1 VADRAAFTLRHEP
14 SLAAKHAAFDY
25 QQEATEFVRS
35 REFSAIFHEQ
45 GLGKTKIAIDAILS
59 WLRDGQ
65 IDTALVFTKKG
76 LVDNWIRE
84 FGQHTFLK
92 PSILSENA
100 AENYYVL
107 TSPIRVIVAH
117 YEVAKKE
124 ERRLTAWLRTRRVAT
139 VLDEAVKIKNPD
151 ADLTRAFLR
160 LSPLFTR
167 RVVMTG
173 TPAANRPYDVWAL
186 AQFLDHGAT
195 LGNDFAS
202 FKADLDIPR
211 GEVVT
216 DRVLDVY
223 RQRLTAVQERLATIS
238 IRETKD
244 GGRVVLPD
252 KEYVRVECEW
262 EPAQFELYRRVQED
276 LRATLVRDGQ
286 LVDDDMEAV
295 LKRLLRLVQI
305 ASNPRLIDEAYH
317 TEPGKFA
324 QLYDLITDITRA
336 GEKAIVFTQFN
347 DNAQWLKKKLE
358 PFGSLLLNGTMPM
371 ARRTDAVRWFI
382 HNSDDKVLVATT
394 GAAKEGLTLTVANHV
409 IFFDRGYSLDEYLQS
424 QDRIHRVSQTRK
436 CFVYNLVLP
445 DSIDEWLNLLVEQKR
460 LAAQLVQGDITA
472 DTYAERA
479 DFSYSDI
486 LAGILG
492 NER

>member
-1 VADRAAFTLRHEP
+1 MADRTAFTLRYEP
-14 SLAAKHAAFDY
+14 NLAAKHAAFDY
-25 QQEATEFVRS
+25 QEEATEFVRS
-35 REFSAIFHEQ
+35 RDFSAIFHEQ

-59 WLRDGQ
+59 WLRGGQ

-76 LVDNWIRE
+76 LVDNWMRE

-100 AENYYVL
+100 TENYYVL

-124 ERRLTAWLRTRRVAT
+124 ERRLTAWLKTRRVAT
-139 VLDEAVKIKNPD
+139 VLDEAVKIKNPE
-151 ADLTRAFLR
+151 AELTRAFLR
-160 LSPLFTR
+160 LSPLFAR

-186 AQFLDHGAT
+186 AHFLDHGAT

-202 FKADLDIPR
+202 FKTDMDIPR

-216 DRVLDVY
+216 DRVLDAY
-223 RQRLTAVQERLATIS
+223 RRRLAAVQERLATIS

-244 GGRVVLPD
+244 GGRIVLPD
-252 KEYVRVECEW
+252 KEYLRIECEW
-262 EPAQFELYRRVQED
+262 ESAQFELYRRVQED
-276 LRATLVRDGQ
+276 LRATLMRDGK

-295 LKRLLRLVQI
+295 LKRLLRLVQV
-305 ASNPRLIDEAYH
+305 ASNPRMIDEAYNA
-317 TEPGKFA
+317 EPGKFA

-347 DNAQWLKKKLE
+347 ENARWLKKKLE

-371 ARRTDAVRWFI
+371 ARRTETVRWFMD
-382 HNSDDKVLVATT
+382 NPDDKILVATT

-436 CFVYNLVLP
+436 CYVYNLVIP

-479 DFSYSDI
+479 DFSFSDI

>member
-1 VADRAAFTLRHEP
+1 MADRAAFTLRHEP
-14 SLAAKHAAFDY
+14 NLAVKHTAFDY

-35 REFSAIFHEQ
+35 RDFSAIFHEQ

-59 WLRDGQ
+59 WLRNGE

-76 LVDNWIRE
+76 LVDNWLRE

-117 YEVAKKE
+117 FEVAKKE
-124 ERRLTAWLRTRRVAT
+124 ERRLTVWLKTRRVAT

-151 ADLTRAFLR
+151 AELTRTFLR
-160 LSPLFTR
+160 LSPRFAK

-186 AQFLDHGAT
+186 AHFLDHGAT
-195 LGNDFAS
+195 LGDDFAS
-202 FKADLDIPR
+202 FKAGLDIPR
-211 GEVVT
+211 GETVT
-216 DRVLDVY
+216 DRVLAAY
-223 RQRLTAVQERLATIS
+223 RQRLAEVQERLATIS
-238 IRETKD
+238 IRETKE

-276 LRATLVRDGQ
+276 LRAALVRNGE
-286 LVDDDMEAV
+286 LVEDDMEAV
-295 LKRLLRLVQI
+295 LKRLLRLVQV
-305 ASNPRLIDEAYH
+305 ASNPAMIDEAYQA
-317 TEPGKFA
+317 EPGKFA

-347 DNAQWLKKKLE
+347 ENARWLKRKLE

-371 ARRTDAVRWFI
+371 PRRTEAVRWFI
-382 HNSDDKVLVATT
+382 DNPNDKVLVATT

-436 CFVYNLVLP
+436 CFVYNLIIP
-445 DSIDEWLNLLVEQKR
+445 DSIDEWVNLLVEQKR

-472 DTYAERA
+472 DTYAERV
-479 DFSYSDI
+479 DLSYSSI
-486 LAGILG
+486 LVGILG

>member
-1 VADRAAFTLRHEP
+1 MADRTAFTLRHEP
-14 SLAAKHAAFDY
+14 NLAVKHAAFDY
-25 QQEATEFVRS
+25 QLEATEFVRS
-35 REFSAIFHEQ
+35 RDFSAIFHEQ

-59 WLRDGQ
+59 WLRAGD

-76 LVDNWIRE
+76 LVDNWMRE

-92 PSILSENA
+92 PSTLSENA

-107 TSPIRVIVAH
+107 TSPMRVIVAH

-124 ERRLTAWLRTRRVAT
+124 ERRLSVWLKTRRVAT

-151 ADLTRAFLR
+151 AELTRVFLR
-160 LSPLFTR
+160 LSPLFTK

-186 AQFLDHGAT
+186 AHFLDHGAA
-195 LGNDFAS
+195 LGNDFTS
-202 FKADLDIPR
+202 FKAALDIPR
-211 GEVVT
+211 GETVT
-216 DRVLDVY
+216 DRILAAY
-223 RQRLTAVQERLATIS
+223 QQRLAEVQERLATIS
-238 IRETKD
+238 IRETKE
-244 GGRVVLPD
+244 GGRMVLPD
-252 KEYVRVECEW
+252 KEYVRIECEW

-276 LRATLVRDGQ
+276 LRAALMRNGELVEDN
-286 LVDDDMEAV
+286 MEPV
-295 LKRLLRLVQI
+295 LKRLLRLVQV
-305 ASNPRLIDEAYH
+305 ASNPAMIDEAYH
-317 TEPGKFA
+317 SEPGKFA
-324 QLYDLITDITRA
+324 HLYDLITDITRA
-336 GEKAIVFTQFN
+336 GEKVIVFTQFN
-347 DNAQWLKKKLE
+347 ENARWLKKKLE

-371 ARRTDAVRWFI
+371 HRRTEAVRWFI
-382 HNSDDKVLVATT
+382 ENPDDKVLVATT

-436 CFVYNLVLP
+436 CFVYNLVIP
-445 DSIDEWLNLLVEQKR
+445 NSIDEWLNMLVEQKR

-472 DTYAERA
+472 DTYAERV
-479 DFSYSDI
+479 DFSFSDI
-486 LAGILG
+486 LAGILC